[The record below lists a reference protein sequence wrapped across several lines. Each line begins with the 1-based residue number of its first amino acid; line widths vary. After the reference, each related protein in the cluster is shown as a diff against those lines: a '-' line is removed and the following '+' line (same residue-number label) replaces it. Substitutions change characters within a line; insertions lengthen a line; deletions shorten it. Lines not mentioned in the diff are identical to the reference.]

1 MEVRSSFFAG
11 YLVFFA
17 IGVVGPLSSTVTQ
30 EPSVP
35 KAISDPRDSIVRDWA
50 SRGAEGLKVS
60 GFDVRDA
67 LLGQSVAYEFDI
79 EVDRKFVPIKL
90 LEDVNHW
97 DVVDLPIFW
106 ATVENREDD
115 KLLVERERKVDRVVT
130 PVLPPFQLS
139 GPVELWIQDADDMRL
154 ALPHDVDAGTLR
166 KVLLSNGSSYSERC
180 PLCLL
185 KIAEALR
192 LAAHTSDQPLLSL
205 RIDGPSSLTSS
216 TSASPNNKLK
226 LKRLSPGLVEL
237 SSRTANNL
245 SPEQTLWP
253 LTSLNGSD
261 SKLRGIEELLTSVLG
276 KKGSQKGKFK
286 LMKVETKP
294 EKVAAHFEVLARLEE
309 GGKVVPERIQE
320 VHPFQVADSVMQS
333 VDSGNVSM
341 TQMPFM
347 YPPQNYFTL

>member
-1 MEVRSSFFAG
+1 M
-11 YLVFFA
+11 
-17 IGVVGPLSSTVTQ
+17 GP
-30 EPSVP
+30 
-35 KAISDPRDSIVRDWA
+35 
-50 SRGAEGLKVS
+50 
-60 GFDVRDA
+60 
-67 LLGQSVAYEFDI
+67 
-79 EVDRKFVPIKL
+79 
-90 LEDVNHW
+90 
-97 DVVDLPIFW
+97 
-106 ATVENREDD
+106 
-115 KLLVERERKVDRVVT
+115 
-130 PVLPPFQLS
+130 LS

-166 KVLLSNGSSYSERC
+166 KVLLSNGAAVTVKGARSVSLRH
-180 PLCLL
+180 PLELPLPLNRSNVNKGRPTASALL

-205 RIDGPSSLTSS
+205 RIVGPSSLTSS

-261 SKLRGIEELLTSVLG
+261 SKLQGFEELLTSVLG
-276 KKGSQKGKFK
+276 KKGSQKGNFK
-286 LMKVETKP
+286 LMKVKVSAHTYVKMRFSVEKQLPEGEVNFDLSQFPSWKTKP

-333 VDSGNVSM
+333 VDSGR
-341 TQMPFM
+341 FM